1 MNSSLYTPF
10 AIGETI
16 NQLLVKSQVTGVNCQ
31 CAGSLVVLRG
41 QVSSKKSK
49 ERAASIARR
58 CCGMNEI
65 SNEIHVV
72 S

>member
-16 NQLLVKSQVTGVNCQ
+16 NQLLVKSQVVGVNCQ

-41 QVSSKKSK
+41 KVSSKNSK

-72 S
+72 N

>member
-1 MNSSLYTPF
+1 MNCSVYTPF
-10 AIGETI
+10 AIGEVI
-16 NQLLVKSQVTGVNCQ
+16 NQLLVKSEVTGVNCQ

-41 QVSSKKSK
+41 KVQNRKSK
-49 ERAASIARR
+49 DRAASIARG

-72 S
+72 G